1 MRGMSYKKSSVIVA
15 FFCIL
20 LASPFIFIYASMI
33 WASSCS
39 AVYAYDFERSLGQD
53 MSLESA
59 KRQLRVHGYEI
70 YELGPE
76 KCNEDGNL
84 SYPNFRSEGGPC
96 IFANTEID
104 DFVCNGNRVHA
115 RLFFN
120 LQNDLVSWK
129 TLDANSYL

>member
-1 MRGMSYKKSSVIVA
+1 MNGISYKKSSVIVA

-20 LASPFIFIYASMI
+20 LASPLIFIYASMI

-39 AVYAYDFERSLGQD
+39 AIYAYNLERSLEKD

-59 KRQLRVHGYEI
+59 KRQLRERSYEI
-70 YELGPE
+70 HELGTE
-76 KCNEDGNL
+76 KCNDDGNM
-84 SYPNFRSEGGPC
+84 SYPSYRSEGGPC
-96 IFANTEID
+96 LFANVEID
-104 DFVCNGNRVHA
+104 DFVCKGNRVHA

-120 LQNDLVSWK
+120 VQNALIKWK